1 MATQIKL
8 PALGENIESG
18 DVLSILVSEG
28 DVVAKD
34 QDLLELETDKATMPV
49 PSPQA
54 GKITKVLVS
63 EGDTVPVGGA
73 IFEIEAE
80 GAADNGAA
88 KKEKPA
94 KAAEKP
100 AASAKKPAAPADEEE
115 TKDFSPKRK
124 AEEDE
129 VEDIAEQEEEPE
141 EPPAKP
147 AKPDAAKK
155 TKSTPPPPPEPSVPV
170 IVEDDPSTAQ
180 DKGADKPSG
189 GATKAPPKKKAMPA
203 ATGDVPGDGHA
214 SAAAG
219 PAVRR
224 LARELGVDLRRV
236 RPSGES
242 GRITEEDVHNYV
254 RKSQADVEAKASKGV
269 TPPGSPDTDNYGA
282 VSREKMTRMRQ
293 TIARNMLHSYTTIP
307 QLTNFDDVDVTELER
322 IRKESQKDYDSQ
334 GIKLTMMPFLVKA
347 VAAALKMHP
356 IVNASVD
363 EDGTEIIY
371 KEYVNIG
378 VAVDTEKGLVVP
390 VLRDADRKTIPQIAR
405 DVVELAEKARSGK
418 FTVDDLRG
426 GTFSISNLGAIG
438 GAYST
443 PIINPPEAAI
453 LLIGRSRTLPQ
464 YIDGSLQPRLMMP
477 LSLTYDH
484 RIVDGAAA
492 ARFLN
497 DVKGYLANPGRVLLA
512 P

>member
-8 PALGENIESG
+8 PSLGENIESG

-34 QDLLELETDKATMPV
+34 QDLLELETEKATMPV

-73 IFEIEAE
+73 LFEIEADGE
-80 GAADNGAA
+80 ADKGPEKKERKEKAEKAPEKPKAEA
-88 KKEKPA
+88 KKQAEAEPKEKGF
-94 KAAEKP
+94 
-100 AASAKKPAAPADEEE
+100 APEEE
-115 TKDFSPKRK
+115 
-124 AEEDE
+124 AVEDE
-129 VEDIAEQEEEPE
+129 TEAVTEQMAEPE
-141 EPPAKP
+141 EPKARPAKEVKK
-147 AKPDAAKK
+147 AKA
-155 TKSTPPPPPEPSVPV
+155 PPPPPEPGVPV
-170 IVEDDPSTAQ
+170 IVEEGEEEEAGEE
-180 DKGADKPSG
+180 KAAEKPS
-189 GATKAPPKKKAMPA
+189 KAAPKKKAMPSA
-203 ATGDVPGDGHA
+203 EGDVPGDGHA
-214 SAAAG
+214 AAAAG

-224 LARELGVDLRRV
+224 LARELGIDLRRV
-236 RPSGES
+236 RPAGES
-242 GRITEEDVHNYV
+242 GRITEDDLRHYV
-254 RKSQADVEAKASKGV
+254 RKSQAEAEAKAPKGV

-282 VSREKMTRMRQ
+282 VRRAKMSRLRQ
-293 TIARNMLHSYTTIP
+293 TIARNMLQSYTTIP

-322 IRKESQKDYDSQ
+322 IRKESQKDYDAQ

-347 VAAALKMHP
+347 VAASLKLHP
-356 IVNASVD
+356 VVNASVG
-363 EDGTEIIY
+363 EDGAEIIY

-378 VAVDTEKGLVVP
+378 IAVDTEKGLIVP

-405 DVVELAEKARSGK
+405 ELVEMAEAVRGGK

-426 GTFSISNLGAIG
+426 GTFTVSNLGAIG
-438 GAYST
+438 GTYST

-453 LLIGRSRTLPQ
+453 LLVGRNRTLPQ
-464 YIDGSLQPRLMMP
+464 YVDNALQPRLMMP
-477 LSLTYDH
+477 LSISYDH
-484 RIVDGAAA
+484 RVVDGAAA

-497 DVKGYLANPGRVLLA
+497 DVKGYLANPGRLLLA